1 MRIFYAAAAV
11 MVMLTPSQSFAY
23 DLIKSIQDRD
33 DCSGKGTTFPTSI
46 VAACSRLIENI
57 DGPIMPGLKD
67 DLDLYYLYRGL
78 TNDELKKKPQACAD
92 LTKALELMPQAKVS
106 RKKWFPLANRVK
118 TENCGG

>member
-1 MRIFYAAAAV
+1 MRILFAALAL
-11 MVMLTPSQSFAY
+11 MVLLMPSQSFAY
-23 DLIKSIQDRD
+23 DFTKSIQDRD

-57 DGPIMPGLKD
+57 NGPIMPGLED

-106 RKKWFPLANRVK
+106 RKKWFPLATRVQA
-118 TENCGG
+118 ENCGG